1 MSYIVTAVTIVFLCL
16 SCFACKSEEKAVAPP
31 PVAAKG
37 AEAARQEA
45 EPTPPAI
52 PVTETFEREPQFSLF
67 ARVGAYRPTDDDSES
82 LGVWTTDI
90 DHIQRTSGM
99 RPEIGR
105 DNSHGWVIQGIK
117 EMSSIAFFA
126 PLAVKPATRY
136 HVSFDFKGELPKGAG
151 AGISV
156 SEFTEFLW
164 IGEQF
169 TEVLSKKYQCGFF
182 PGKGVK
188 SRDDW
193 QNYAFNFT
201 TSPQA
206 GMIHLVLYRD
216 GNMDSEK
223 PVFFDNIAITEAQ

>member
-1 MSYIVTAVTIVFLCL
+1 MRSIVTAVTIVLCL
-16 SCFACKSEEKAVAPP
+16 SCFSCKSEEKAVELSPA
-31 PVAAKG
+31 AAKG
-37 AEAARQEA
+37 TEAARAEA

-99 RPEIGR
+99 RPESGR
-105 DNSHGWVIQGIK
+105 DNSHGWVIHGIK
-117 EMSSIAFFA
+117 EMSSISFFA

-136 HVSFDFKGELPKGAG
+136 HVSFDFKGELPKGGG

-156 SEFTEFLW
+156 LEYTEFLW

-169 TEVLSKKYQCGFF
+169 TEVLSKKYQCGSFS
-182 PGKGVK
+182 GKGVK
-188 SRDDW
+188 SRRDW
-193 QNYAFNFT
+193 QNYSFSFT
-201 TSPQA
+201 TPPQA
-206 GMIHLVLYRD
+206 GMIHLILYRD

-223 PVFFDNIAITEAQ
+223 PVFFDNIAITEVQ